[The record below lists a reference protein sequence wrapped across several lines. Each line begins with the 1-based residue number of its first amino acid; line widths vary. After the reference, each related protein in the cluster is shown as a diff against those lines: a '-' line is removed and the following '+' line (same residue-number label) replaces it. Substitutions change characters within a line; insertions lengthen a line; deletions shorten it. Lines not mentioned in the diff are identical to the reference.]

1 MSRGLPRRAF
11 LRGAGA
17 VLIAT
22 AVPWLPGRS
31 DAAAIDLDR
40 MYQQRFGDRRPSDG
54 GVTLQV
60 SQMVENGNSV
70 AVTVTATDATPAPV
84 ALHLLMPRNPDPW
97 GIRYAIAA
105 PAVPEFSTRVRLS
118 GTQNLTAIAE
128 WSDGRLGAHAV
139 TVLVTLGACIDENF
153 AEWVRP

>member
-1 MSRGLPRRAF
+1 MTSGLPRRQF

-17 VLIAT
+17 LLIAT
-22 AVPWLPGRS
+22 VVPWVPGRG

-40 MYQQRFGDRRPSDG
+40 MYQQRFGDRRPEPG
-54 GVTLQV
+54 GVDLQV

-70 AVTVTATDATPAPV
+70 AVTVTATDTDPAPV

-97 GIRYAIAA
+97 GMRYALSA
-105 PAVPEFSTRVRLS
+105 PALPVFSTRVRLS

-128 WSDGRLGAHAV
+128 WADGRLGAHAV
-139 TVLVTLGACIDENF
+139 TVMVTLGACIDENF

>member
-1 MSRGLPRRAF
+1 MSTGLPRRQF
-11 LRGAGA
+11 LSSAGA
-17 VLIAT
+17 LLVVT
-22 AVPWLPGRS
+22 VVPWVPGRS

-40 MYQQRFGDRRPSDG
+40 MYQQRFGDRRPRDG
-54 GVTLQV
+54 GVTLEV

-70 AVTVTATDATPAPV
+70 AVTVTATGADPAPV

-97 GIRYAIAA
+97 GMRFRVAA
-105 PAVPEFSTRVRLS
+105 PALPEISTRVRLS

-128 WSDGRLGAHAV
+128 WADGRLGAHAV
-139 TVLVTLGACIDENF
+139 TVLVTLGACIDENY